1 MLAYNKTY
9 EEFCEDIRL
18 GQIDKAIVS
27 ALNRDF
33 SESEK
38 RAFRIS
44 LGSLRNAL
52 SNVDIPNDVQVG
64 VELKVPL
71 TNRRIDFI
79 IAGED
84 AENKKNVIIVELKQW
99 TKVQHTDMYDIVLLG
114 KEQHVHPSWQAFS
127 YSTTISNFNEYV
139 ETHPINIYSC
149 AFLHDYDPKYENE
162 ICNAVYSEGLKQAPA
177 FINDQWVNFA
187 NFIGSK
193 IAHKSD
199 VNLLYEISNGRIKPS
214 KFLVDCL
221 SSSIR
226 GNKELEL
233 IDQQRIVYSNLLKEI
248 KAVKQR
254 DPRKVIIVYGGA
266 GTGKS
271 LIALQLLG
279 ELHQQGLSAFYVA
292 KSSYIK
298 EAYYKKLTRD
308 IPDYKVLRTL
318 FRGSGEF
325 HQAGNNTAKQFD
337 CLIVDEAHRLTAKTK
352 KSFMYY
358 GENQI
363 QEIIHASRC
372 SIFFLDETQQ
382 IDIKD
387 YGTRENIIAAAEA
400 EGATVIEDKRFVL
413 KEQFR
418 CNGSD
423 EYMAWVESLLYN
435 RTFEPGDEEVTY
447 DIKLF
452 DNLSEMND
460 ALRQRNDESE
470 LPSRMLSG
478 DVFPWRSMK
487 DKTAVDIIIGDYQAQ
502 WNKNKYFAVDHY
514 SFDEVGCIHTAQ
526 GMEFNYVGLIVG
538 NDLIYRDGE
547 VKTDFTKHPITAG
560 EFRRPHQKYAKPED
574 YNIIDRLI
582 RNTYKVLFTRGQK
595 GLYLYV
601 MDDELREYIR
611 GRITELQRNSQ

>member
-1 MLAYNKTY
+1 MLAYNKQY
-9 EEFCEDIRL
+9 NEFCDDVDS
-18 GQIDKAIVS
+18 GQIVPAIIT
-27 ALNRDF
+27 ALKRDF
-33 SESEK
+33 SDSEK
-38 RAFRIS
+38 KAFNNS
-44 LGSLRNAL
+44 LKNVRLALLRTPVPDEA
-52 SNVDIPNDVQVG
+52 QVG
-64 VELKVPL
+64 IEFKVPL

-84 AENKKNVIIVELKQW
+84 TDNKKNVVIVELKQW

-149 AFLHDYDPKYENE
+149 AFLHDYDPAYKDE
-162 ICNAVYSEGLKQAPA
+162 IDNSVYAEGLRQAPA
-177 FINDQWVNFA
+177 FISDQWVNFA
-187 NFIGSK
+187 KFIGSK

-221 SSSIR
+221 SSSVR

-233 IDQQRIVYSNLLKEI
+233 IDQQRIVYSNLLEEI
-248 KAVKQR
+248 KKVKQK
-254 DPRKVIIVYGGA
+254 DPRKVIIVNGGA

-279 ELHQQGLSAFYVA
+279 ELHQLGLSAFYVA

-325 HQAGNNTAKQFD
+325 HQEGNNTAKQFD

-387 YGTRENIIAAAEA
+387 FGTRENIVAAAKA

-423 EYMAWVESLLYN
+423 EYMAWVNGLLYN
-435 RTFEPGDEEVTY
+435 RTFEPSDEEVTY

-452 DNLSEMND
+452 DNLSEMNN
-460 ALRQRNDESE
+460 ALQQRNRESE

-478 DVFPWRSMK
+478 DVFPWRSMR
-487 DKTAVDIIIGDYQAQ
+487 DKTAVDIIIGDYHAQ

-514 SFDEVGCIHTAQ
+514 SFNEVGCIHTAQ

-538 NDLIYRDGE
+538 NDLIYREGK
-547 VKTDFTKHPITAG
+547 VMTDFTKHPVTAG

-611 GRITELQRNSQ
+611 QRITELQRSSQ

>member
-9 EEFCEDIRL
+9 EEFCADINR
-18 GQIDKAIVS
+18 GQIVPAIIT
-27 ALNRDF
+27 ALHRDF
-33 SESEK
+33 SEAEK
-38 RAFRIS
+38 RAFKNS
-44 LGSLRNAL
+44 LGSVKNAL
-52 SNVDIPNDVQVG
+52 SNVVIPPDAQVG

-84 AENKKNVIIVELKQW
+84 ADNNKNVIIVELKQW
-99 TKVQHTDMYDIVLLG
+99 NKVKHTDMYDIVLLG

-127 YSTTISNFNEYV
+127 YGTTISNFNEYV
-139 ETHPINIYSC
+139 ETHPINLYSC
-149 AFLHDYDPKYENE
+149 AFLHDYDPEYEKEINNE
-162 ICNAVYSEGLKQAPA
+162 VYAEGLKQAPT
-177 FINDQWVNFA
+177 FISDQWMNFA
-187 NFIGSK
+187 NFVGSK
-193 IAHKSD
+193 IKHRSD

-221 SSSIR
+221 SSSVS

-233 IDQQRIVYSNLLKEI
+233 IDQQRIVYSNLLEEI
-248 KAVKQR
+248 KQVKPK
-254 DPRKVIIVYGGA
+254 DPRKVIIVKGGA

-279 ELHQQGLSAFYVA
+279 ELHKAGMTAFYVA

-308 IPDYKVLRTL
+308 VPDYKVLRTL

-325 HQAGNNTAKQFD
+325 HQEGNNTAKQFD

-352 KSFMYY
+352 KSFMFY

-363 QEIIHASRC
+363 QEIIHASKC
-372 SIFFLDETQQ
+372 SVFFLDETQQ

-387 YGTRENIIAAAEA
+387 FGTRENIIAAAEA
-400 EGATVIEDKRFVL
+400 ECAQVIEDDSRFVL
-413 KEQFR
+413 KAQFR

-435 RTFEPGDEEVTY
+435 QPFEPGNEEVTY

-452 DNLSEMND
+452 DDLKEMNE
-460 ALRQRNDESE
+460 ALMQRNGESD

-478 DVFPWRSMK
+478 DVFPWVSMR
-487 DKTAVDIIIGDYQAQ
+487 DKTAVDIHIEGFQAQ
-502 WNKNKYFAVDHY
+502 WNKNKYFAVDVE
-514 SFDEVGCIHTAQ
+514 SFNQVGCIHTAQ

-538 NDLIYRDGE
+538 DDLIYRDGM
-547 VKTDFTKHPITAG
+547 VMTDFTKHPVTAG
-560 EFRRPHQKYAKPED
+560 EFRRPHQKYAKKED
-574 YNIIDRLI
+574 YPIIDRLI

-601 MDDELREYIR
+601 MDADLREYLR
-611 GRITELQRNSQ
+611 KRISDLIVQ

>member
-9 EEFCEDIRL
+9 EEFCEDIDDEK
-18 GQIDKAIVS
+18 IVPAIITE
-27 ALNRDF
+27 LKRDF
-33 SESEK
+33 SDSEK
-38 RAFRIS
+38 KAFDN
-44 LGSLRNAL
+44 SLRLVRLAL
-52 SNVDIPNDVQVG
+52 LRTPVPNDAQVG
-64 VELKVPL
+64 IEFKVPL

-84 AENKKNVIIVELKQW
+84 SENKKNVIIVELKQW

-127 YSTTISNFNEYV
+127 YSTTIRNFNEYV

-149 AFLHDYDPKYENE
+149 AFLHDYDPKYKEE
-162 ICNAVYSEGLKQAPA
+162 INNSVYAEGIRQAPT
-177 FINDQWVNFA
+177 FIKGQWKDFA
-187 NFIGSK
+187 SFIGTK

-233 IDQQRIVYSNLLKEI
+233 IDQQRIVYSNLLQEI
-248 KAVKQR
+248 KKVKQK

-298 EAYYKKLTRD
+298 EAYFKKLTRD

-325 HQAGNNTAKQFD
+325 HQEGNNTAKQFD

-387 YGTRENIIAAAEA
+387 YGTRENIIAAAKA

-435 RTFEPGDEEVTY
+435 RTFESGDEEVTY

-526 GMEFNYVGLIVG
+526 GMEFNYVGLIIG

-547 VKTDFTKHPITAG
+547 VKTDFTKHPVTAG

-601 MDDELREYIR
+601 MDGELREYIR
-611 GRITELQRNSQ
+611 QRIVDLRSKT